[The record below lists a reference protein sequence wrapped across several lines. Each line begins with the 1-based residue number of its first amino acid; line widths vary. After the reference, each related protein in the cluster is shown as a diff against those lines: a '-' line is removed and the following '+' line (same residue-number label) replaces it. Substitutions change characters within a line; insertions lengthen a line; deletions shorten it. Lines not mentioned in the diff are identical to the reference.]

1 MKTIPAYIKNPNK
14 NRNGIF
20 DYLPQKQDKGLRED
34 VRSELMGKAYADDYG
49 AFVDDLVIK
58 WAKIQAL
65 KESAKKNRKLI
76 FAEIGGGF
84 GCFHDKVNNIC
95 ANYLNI
101 EPSDLEDK
109 FNFSARL
116 NKSNYFQLKA
126 SAEEIPITDSE
137 VDITI
142 ALASL
147 DHIPNIDR
155 AIAEIARILK
165 PGGIL
170 IFSLNNKGSW
180 WKKLLRNSKRLKKRE
195 SEILKDHYVLWDTN
209 DAKEAMKGHL
219 TPEYISTICH
229 CPQIPYAWKAIINPA
244 NFLGSMLAPRLGSNI
259 VAIFRKPL

>member
-1 MKTIPAYIKNPNK
+1 MKTILPYIKKPNED
-14 NRNGIF
+14 RNGIF
-20 DYLPQKQDKGLRED
+20 DYRPQKQEKGLRED
-34 VRSELMGKAYADDYG
+34 ERSELMEKAYGDGYG
-49 AFVDDLVIK
+49 AFVDSLIIN
-58 WAKIQAL
+58 WAAKQAH
-65 KESAKKNRKLI
+65 KESSQKNQKLI
-76 FAEIGGGF
+76 FAEIGGGY
-84 GCFHDKVNNIC
+84 GCFYDKVNDIC

-109 FNFSARL
+109 FNFATRL
-116 NKSNYFQLKA
+116 NESNFFQLQA

-137 VDITI
+137 VDIAI

-147 DHIPNIDR
+147 DHIPDTDR

-170 IFSLNNKGSW
+170 IFSLNNKCSW

-195 SEILKDHYVLWDTN
+195 SEILKDHYILWDADN
-209 DAKEAMKGHL
+209 AKEAIKGHL
-219 TPEYISTICH
+219 TPEIINTICH

-244 NFLGSMLAPRLGSNI
+244 NFLGEKLAPKLGSNI